1 MLFTQGK
8 TINFEG
14 ERELDD
20 MKIFLRENSPA
31 YQKFN
36 SEHIEKGDKKEDKK
50 EDESKTEL

>member
-36 SEHIEKGDKKEDKK
+36 SEHIEKEDKKEDKK